1 MPKKKAAAPRSRIL
15 IVDDHPAVRE
25 ALTFRISKT
34 TDLEVCGEAEDV
46 RTAIKLTALLK
57 PDVIIIDISLK
68 DGDGIDL
75 IKRIKVRKYNVRMLV
90 WSMHSESLFAQRAL
104 RAGASGY
111 ITKEQAT
118 DRIIEAIRHVLAG
131 KIYLSEAMTEDMV
144 RQAAG
149 EKSGAAGRPAV
160 ETLSDRELQV
170 FRQIGHG
177 ARTQEIAK
185 SLHLSVKTIE
195 TYRVRIRDKLGLKKG
210 ADLAHHAIQW
220 TLEND

>member
-1 MPKKKAAAPRSRIL
+1 
-15 IVDDHPAVRE
+15 
-25 ALTFRISKT
+25 
-34 TDLEVCGEAEDV
+34 
-46 RTAIKLTALLK
+46 
-57 PDVIIIDISLK
+57 
-68 DGDGIDL
+68 
-75 IKRIKVRKYNVRMLV
+75 
-90 WSMHSESLFAQRAL
+90 MHSESLFAQRAL

-144 RQAAG
+144 RQVAG
-149 EKSGAAGRPAV
+149 EKPGDVGRSAV

-177 ARTQEIAK
+177 ARTQDIAK

-195 TYRVRIRDKLGLKKG
+195 TYRVRIRDKLGLKKV

-220 TLEND
+220 ALEND